1 MNKDVD
7 DDDDDNDDNAIY
19 TTEKKIRISGNVPT
33 MVIARNRSVRTENT
47 PVGGKFARR
56 YRQPSPPV
64 SGHYDFSQINK
75 DARQFD
81 DDRDNND
88 VADADFART
97 RRGNADGLDILATG
111 IKQDASSFVVPGFDD
126 YQREDGLKGAQG
138 GSGTDDQFN
147 IDYMREYDR
156 RLKLLDESPDY
167 RFARRVL
174 GFTNG
179 DVFYILD
186 ESAFRR
192 EIEHSVARAR
202 EEARKALSNAN
213 TINEMRKEVK
223 VRQEELKE
231 VSSRIN
237 QLVLRSKTWA
247 QARDAFYTKRTS
259 ADKIVARNNTL
270 DSVVIAPETAKTL
283 MESRGLD
290 TLEKQTFDLMARV
303 AFMKYG
309 FEGLLNKSFAIDV
322 EVLFRTVTLGV
333 LRARNDQDLVLQM
346 PQVSDVVLYVAT
358 LGALCSSR
366 ELITQA
372 AGKITFIDDSEYSKS
387 HELFASDMQILSDML
402 LPDEN
407 KAQVAGPV
415 TFQFISLLFYAH
427 LNEIVRK
434 LGFSDAEKI
443 AKPTSE
449 QQNEVSKTRRKKI
462 FGKEVDINVDDDIL
476 AKAAVGEKTSFTELE
491 LLEYKRKYFFN
502 SESQKTLSL
511 IQKILLPV
519 FQNGFGL
526 LFFVD
531 VDRDSSERNE
541 LYGESRY
548 PVEKPQL
555 VRSVFQKFKTE
566 KLSGV
571 GTSVA
576 EIFDVSMSLLV
587 FEKTEPFEVRKY
599 DKKAIAAAYGRNL
612 IELFLSQNNSLGDW
626 IRYEKNLRN
635 SVVKRILLP
644 EIAKLLSALD
654 DDVVIIE
661 SSDGGDTKRPVVFTL
676 SEKKAILDYL
686 MLDPQASTKQRDE
699 LTQAVLDVYDN
710 RIPYARSLADKTKL
724 NGIKQTPSNWSFDT
738 LLQQNA
744 DEPAFPVPAE
754 LQQTKDAL
762 ENSIRKFKERISEV
776 LSKTPDEINKEIQKN
791 LGFSTS
797 TSRQWASLPTNS
809 GIMTLS
815 PRFTSAL
822 AQAYHLVMD
831 EVPNLAH
838 LSEEDLQYSEKT
850 ETAFASLV
858 AHKILEINASNPGQ
872 YQRDKTKLDIK
883 IMIADDIYKLRCV
896 RLSSSH
902 PKRLLQS
909 SGAPGASRSL
919 KRDFAEFFK

>member
-1 MNKDVD
+1 MNK
-7 DDDDDNDDNAIY
+7 DDDDNDNAIY
-19 TTEKKIRISGNVPT
+19 TTEKKIRISGDVPT
-33 MVIARNRSVRTENT
+33 MVVTRNRSVRTENT
-47 PVGGKFARR
+47 PVGGGIARR

-64 SGHYDFSQINK
+64 SGHYDFSKFNK
-75 DARQFD
+75 DGTGFD
-81 DDRDNND
+81 DDDDDD
-88 VADADFART
+88 VATASSART
-97 RRGNADGLDILATG
+97 RRGNADGFDILATG
-111 IKQDASSFVVPGFDD
+111 IKQDASSFVVPGFEN
-126 YQREDGLKGAQG
+126 YQREDGLKGVQG

-156 RLKLLDESPDY
+156 RLKLLNESPDY

-192 EIEHSVARAR
+192 EIERSVARAR

-213 TINEMRKEVK
+213 TVNELRKEVK
-223 VRQEELKE
+223 VRQDELKE
-231 VSSRIN
+231 VSARVN

-259 ADKIVARNNTL
+259 ADKILARNNTL
-270 DSVVIAPETAKTL
+270 DNAVVLPNTVQSL

-322 EVLFRTVTLGV
+322 EVLFRTITLYA
-333 LRARNDQDLVLQM
+333 LRARQDKDLELRM

-372 AGKITFIDDSEYSKS
+372 AKKITFTDGCEYSKS
-387 HELFASDMQILSDML
+387 YALFASDMQILSDMM
-402 LPDEN
+402 LPSEN
-407 KAQVAGPV
+407 KAQVSGPA
-415 TFQFISLLFYAH
+415 TFKYVSLLFYAH

-434 LGFSDAEKI
+434 LGLSDDEKI
-443 AKPTSE
+443 AKPTSDK
-449 QQNEVSKTRRKKI
+449 QSGQLDVQKTRRKKI
-462 FGKEVDINVDDDIL
+462 FGKEVDINVDDEIL
-476 AKAAVGEKTSFTELE
+476 AKAAVGEKTSFTEQE
-491 LLEYKRKYFFN
+491 LLEYKRKYFLN

-531 VDRDSSERNE
+531 VDRDSSEYNQ

-555 VRSVFQKFKTE
+555 IRSVFAQFRNNKF
-566 KLSGV
+566 SDV
-571 GTSVA
+571 GASVA
-576 EIFDVSMSLLV
+576 EIFDVSLSLLL
-587 FEKTEPFEVRKY
+587 FEKEEPFEVEKY
-599 DKKAIAAAYGRNL
+599 DKKAIAASYSRT
-612 IELFLSQNNSLGDW
+612 LFDYFLGQNNSIDDW
-626 IRYEKNLRN
+626 VRYEKNLRN
-635 SVVKRILLP
+635 SVVKRTLLP

-654 DDVVIIE
+654 DDVVITE
-661 SSDGGDTKRPVVFTL
+661 SSDGVDTKRPVVFTL

-710 RIPYARSLADKTKL
+710 RIPYARSLADKTNL

-738 LLQQNA
+738 LLQQYA

-762 ENSIRKFKERISEV
+762 ENSIKKFKDRISEV

-791 LGFSTS
+791 LGFSAS

-809 GIMTLS
+809 GILTLS

-822 AQAYHLVMD
+822 AQSYQLVKD

-838 LSEEDLQYSEKT
+838 MSEEDLQYSDKT

-858 AHKILEINASNPGQ
+858 AHKILQINALNPGQ
-872 YQRDKTKLDIK
+872 YQRDKTTLDIK
-883 IMIADDIYKLRCV
+883 IMIADDIDKLRRV
-896 RLSSSH
+896 RLSSGCSQ
-902 PKRLLQS
+902 RLLQS

-919 KRDFAEFFK
+919 KRDFAAFFK